1 MKARR
6 LAAFLPLFFLSC
18 VDDGVSVPSGPKLL
32 YCPNYLPRVGTLV
45 ADPLLGGTLTLS
57 GTKVTIPAGAVSSVT
72 TFLVT
77 IPASQ
82 YMEVDVAAQ
91 GLTSFLF
98 NTPVTISIDYSR
110 CNSPKADNRV
120 LEAWHI
126 NTVTN
131 ALLEDMNGTDDK
143 VARKVT
149 FTTGHLSGYA
159 LAY

>member
-6 LAAFLPLFFLSC
+6 LIAALPLVFISCISITVPSAPRLLSC
-18 VDDGVSVPSGPKLL
+18 PNSVPQ
-32 YCPNYLPRVGTLV
+32 VGTLI
-45 ADPLLGGTLTLS
+45 ADPILGGTLTLAGNTVS
-57 GTKVTIPAGAVSSVT
+57 IPSGAVSSVT
-72 TFLVT
+72 TFIVT
-77 IPASQ
+77 LPVGQ
-82 YMEVDVAAQ
+82 YAELDVAAD

-98 NTPVTISIDYSR
+98 NTPITITIDYSR
-110 CNSPKADNRV
+110 CTSTASYTRT

-126 NTVTN
+126 DEVTK

-143 VARKVT
+143 AARKVT